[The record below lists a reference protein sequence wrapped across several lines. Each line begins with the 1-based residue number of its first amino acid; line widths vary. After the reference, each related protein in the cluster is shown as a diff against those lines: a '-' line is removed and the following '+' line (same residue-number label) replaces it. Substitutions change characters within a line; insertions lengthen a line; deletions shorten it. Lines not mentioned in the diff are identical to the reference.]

1 MNVEDLH
8 QAIYEEILDGVI
20 PAGKKVHIANLAKRY
35 GVGLSRVREA
45 LSRLTATELVIAKT
59 QRGFV
64 VAPLSRKDMEDIY
77 VTRSY
82 IEELALSLSIEKGDA
97 HWEAEAAA
105 AYYRLAQIEK
115 KTTLDSMQSYKMWEK
130 YHREFNVA
138 LISACGL
145 QHLLDIQELIYRLT
159 ERYRR
164 VWFRTGLK
172 KNKSLLFSSKQKAIL
187 DAALARD
194 AKKATGL
201 LRDHFKRARELIS
214 KAFS

>member
-1 MNVEDLH
+1 MKAEDLYET
-8 QAIYEEILDGVI
+8 IYAEILDGII
-20 PAGKKVHIANLAKRY
+20 PAGKKILIANLAKRY
-35 GVGLSRVREA
+35 GVGLSPVREA
-45 LSRLTATELVIAKT
+45 LSRLTATTLVIARS
-59 QRGFV
+59 QRGFI

-77 VTRSY
+77 ITRSY

-115 KTTLDSMQSYKMWEK
+115 KITLDSMQSYKEWEK
-130 YHREFNVA
+130 YHREFNAA

-172 KNKSLLFSSKQKAIL
+172 KNKALLFSLKQKAIL
-187 DAALARD
+187 DAALSRD

-201 LRDHFKRARELIS
+201 LKEHFQRARELIS
-214 KAFS
+214 KVF